1 MFEKKH
7 KLEFFNLGNDIL
19 SINIKKSSL
28 CKPKLMRNYLMD
40 NQFM

>member
-28 CKPKLMRNYLMD
+28 CKLKLMRNYLMD